1 MYNSQGQGGK
11 VLFIRRT
18 DFDSLKMQNHLLF
31 IMPKYIFQNTLHITP
46 LFGIVLNVTALKMS
60 AIVEAQRWHL

>member
-18 DFDSLKMQNHLLF
+18 DFDSLKMQNCVLF
-31 IMPKYIFQNTLHITP
+31 IMPKHIFQNTSYITP

-60 AIVEAQRWHL
+60 AVVEVQRWHL

>member
-18 DFDSLKMQNHLLF
+18 DFDSLKMQKHLLF
-31 IMPKYIFQNTLHITP
+31 VMPKHIFQNTAYT
-46 LFGIVLNVTALKMS
+46 
-60 AIVEAQRWHL
+60 